1 MVDLTP
7 VDSTTAL
14 PVSPPALVD
23 GINPVRQR
31 PVDERSVWQASELES
46 DDSWHHTL
54 TAAERSELEAATR
67 AAAARGLTDGQF
79 DRDDFPL
86 PTLGPRIEA
95 LVDNVENGRGVG
107 LLRGIP
113 VEQYTNAELRVLYWG
128 FGVYA
133 GNVISQNSKGQLLA
147 EVRDHGNAYGDRNTR
162 GFSTNAE
169 LLPHVDTSDMTTL
182 LCVRQAKSGG
192 VSRVISST
200 ATYNAVLAER
210 PEFLEVLYRGFY
222 NDLRGEGPTQKIDEL
237 THNPIPVYSYH
248 AGRVSCSYNQRMID
262 NAAVK
267 RGQPLSDH
275 ERAALDFLREV
286 TLREELQYR
295 FKMVPGDIQMV
306 SNHSVFHS
314 REDFV
319 DHEEHER
326 KRCLFRFW
334 INIRGG
340 RPLAENFADRYN
352 TGPRGGVAVG
362 DGARYTFS

>member
-1 MVDLTP
+1 MSDLSIELEP
-7 VDSTTAL
+7 S
-14 PVSPPALVD
+14 SALVD
-23 GINPVRQR
+23 GVVDGLNLVRQE
-31 PVDERSVWQASELES
+31 PVQELS
-46 DDSWHHTL
+46 AWR
-54 TAAERSELEAATR
+54 AAELAEDLSWQYRLSADEVTELDAATR
-67 AAAARGLTDGQF
+67 AVCARGLTDGQF
-79 DRDDFPL
+79 GREDFPL

-95 LVDNVENGRGVG
+95 LVDNVENGRGVS

-113 VEQYTNAELRVLYWG
+113 VARYTNAELRVLYWG

-182 LCVRQAKSGG
+182 LCVRQARSGG

-200 ATYNAVLAER
+200 ATYNVVLEER
-210 PEFLEVLYRGFY
+210 SDYLEALYRGFY
-222 NDLRGEGPTQKIDEL
+222 NDLRGEGPTQQIDEL

-262 NAAVK
+262 NAALK
-267 RGQPLSDH
+267 RGQPLSEY

-286 TLREELQYR
+286 TLREAMQYR
-295 FKMVPGDIQMV
+295 FTMAPGDIQMV

-319 DHEEHER
+319 DYDEDER
-326 KRCLFRFW
+326 KRCLFRLW

-340 RPLAENFADRYN
+340 RELAANFADRYN
-352 TGPRGGVAVG
+352 TGPRGGVAKG
-362 DGARYTFS
+362 DGARYTFN